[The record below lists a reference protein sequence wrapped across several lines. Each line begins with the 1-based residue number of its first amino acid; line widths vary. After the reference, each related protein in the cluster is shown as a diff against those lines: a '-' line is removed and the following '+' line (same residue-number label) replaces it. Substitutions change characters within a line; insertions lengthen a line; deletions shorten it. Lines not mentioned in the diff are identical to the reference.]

1 MAAGM
6 VASLESVLDKRL
18 EDLISKL
25 VAGNASPEERA
36 EIAALTKQRSML
48 MYPPRL
54 ERPSPSHWS
63 RRPRSIVA

>member
-25 VAGNASPEERA
+25 VAGTATSEERA
-36 EIAALTKQRSML
+36 LIAALTKQRSML

-54 ERPSPSHWS
+54 ERPVSAWS